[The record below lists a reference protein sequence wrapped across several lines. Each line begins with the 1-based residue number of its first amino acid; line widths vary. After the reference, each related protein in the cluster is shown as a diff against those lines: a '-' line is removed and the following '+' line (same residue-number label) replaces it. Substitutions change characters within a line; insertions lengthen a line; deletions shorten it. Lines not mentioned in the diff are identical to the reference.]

1 MDNQKILD
9 DLQALRDAQQN
20 AGLAWQQFLSDV
32 SSQALG
38 HINPVPMVTIL
49 QAYRATAQRLADLY
63 PDDPFPKVCV
73 EQADAWLKEVGS
85 AQ

>member
-1 MDNQKILD
+1 MNEKIAA

-20 AGLAWQQFLSDV
+20 AVLAWQQFLSDV

-38 HINPVPMVTIL
+38 YINPVPMVTIL
-49 QAYRATAQRLADLY
+49 EAYRATAQRLAEQY
-63 PDDPFPKVCV
+63 PDNPLPKGCV
-73 EQADAWLKEVGS
+73 EQAEGWLKEIGK